1 MCKLRKEAIKSN
13 LKNKIWFRNQKDLKF
28 KILFNLFQKLQNPI
42 IPKYSKFMN
51 VLITGGSGLVG
62 TRLTEI
68 LIARGFTVSHLTRE
82 VNDKTVGGKPI
93 KKYLWDIKNGFID
106 KNALLEADYLVH
118 LAGAGI
124 ADENWSD
131 ERKKEIIES
140 RTQSIQLIVN
150 TLNNLPNRV
159 ISFVSASGIGYYGAD
174 TGDEHI
180 AEQHTAGN
188 DFVADC
194 CFQWEAA
201 ADEIQA
207 LGIKTIKLRTGIV
220 LSEKGGALPRII
232 QPVRWGVG
240 AALGTGKQWQSWI
253 HLDDLCEMYIKSL
266 TDNQMLGAYNAV
278 APNPVTNHDLTKI
291 SAQVLE
297 RPFWMPNVPAFALKL
312 VFGEMANVVL
322 GGNYV
327 LNQRIKQETDFEYKF
342 VEVRKALEDLLK

>member
-1 MCKLRKEAIKSN
+1 
-13 LKNKIWFRNQKDLKF
+13 
-28 KILFNLFQKLQNPI
+28 
-42 IPKYSKFMN
+42 MN

-68 LIARGFTVSHLTRE
+68 LIERGFSVSHLTRKVE
-82 VNDKTVGGKPI
+82 VAGGDTNHGEGGKSV
-93 KKYLWDIKNGFID
+93 KTYLWDIKNGIID
-106 KNALLEADYLVH
+106 ENALLEADYLVH

-124 ADENWSD
+124 ADENWSE

-140 RTQSIQLIVN
+140 RTKSIKLIVSKLN
-150 TLNNLPNRV
+150 TLPHRL
-159 ISFVSASGIGYYGAD
+159 ISFISASGIGYYGAD
-174 TGDEHI
+174 TGNEHI
-180 AEQHTAGN
+180 SEQHTAGN

-194 CFQWEAA
+194 CIQWEAA

-207 LGIKTIKLRTGIV
+207 LGIRTVKLRTGIV
-220 LSEKGGALPRII
+220 LSEKGGALPRLT

-240 AALGTGKQWQSWI
+240 TALGTGKQWQSWI

-266 TDNQMLGAYNAV
+266 TDKQLTGAYNAV

-291 SAQVLE
+291 SAQVLK

-327 LNQRIKQETDFEYKF
+327 LNQRIKQETDFDYKF
-342 VEVRKALEDLLK
+342 VEVRKALADLLR

>member
-1 MCKLRKEAIKSN
+1 
-13 LKNKIWFRNQKDLKF
+13 
-28 KILFNLFQKLQNPI
+28 
-42 IPKYSKFMN
+42 MN

-68 LIARGFTVSHLTRE
+68 LLERGFTVSYLTRKVE
-82 VNDKTVGGKPI
+82 KKTIGGKPV
-93 KKYLWDIKNGFID
+93 KTFLWDIKKEVID
-106 KNALLEADYLVH
+106 EKAFLEADYLVH

-131 ERKKEIIES
+131 ERKNEIIDS
-140 RTQSIQLIVN
+140 RTKSINLIVS
-150 TLNNLPNRV
+150 TLKTLPHRI
-159 ISFVSASGIGYYGAD
+159 ISFASASGIGYYGAD

-180 AEQHTAGN
+180 SEQHAPGS

-194 CFQWEAA
+194 CIQWEAA

-207 LGIKTIKLRTGIV
+207 LGIRTVKLRTGIV
-220 LSEKGGALPRII
+220 LSEKGGALPKLT

-266 TDNQMLGAYNAV
+266 TDKQMTGAYNAV
-278 APNPVTNHDLTKI
+278 APNPVTNYNLTKI
-291 SAQVLE
+291 SAQVLS
-297 RPFWMPNVPAFALKL
+297 RPFWMPNVPEFTLKM
-312 VFGEMANVVL
+312 VFGEMASIVL

-327 LNQRIKQETDFEYKF
+327 LNQRIKQETDFDYKF
-342 VEVRKALEDLLK
+342 VEVKGALEDLLK

>member
-1 MCKLRKEAIKSN
+1 
-13 LKNKIWFRNQKDLKF
+13 
-28 KILFNLFQKLQNPI
+28 
-42 IPKYSKFMN
+42 MN

-68 LIARGFTVSHLTRE
+68 LIERGFSVSHLTRKVE
-82 VNDKTVGGKPI
+82 DKIIGGKSV
-93 KKYLWDIKNGFID
+93 KTYLWDIKNGIID

-140 RTQSIQLIVN
+140 RTKSIDLIVN
-150 TLNNLPNRV
+150 KLKTLPHRL
-159 ISFVSASGIGYYGAD
+159 ISFVSASGIGYYGAN
-174 TGDEHI
+174 TGNEQI
-180 AEQHTAGN
+180 IEQHPAGR

-194 CFQWEAA
+194 CIQWEAA

-207 LGIKTIKLRTGIV
+207 LCIRTVKLRTGIV
-220 LSEKGGALPRII
+220 LSEKGGALPRLT

-266 TDNQMLGAYNAV
+266 VDKQMTGAYNAV
-278 APNPVTNHDLTKI
+278 APNPVTNHDLTEI
-291 SAQVLE
+291 SAQVLK

-327 LNQRIKQETDFEYKF
+327 LNQRITQETDFDYKF
-342 VEVRKALEDLLK
+342 VDIREALADLLK

>member
-1 MCKLRKEAIKSN
+1 
-13 LKNKIWFRNQKDLKF
+13 
-28 KILFNLFQKLQNPI
+28 
-42 IPKYSKFMN
+42 MN

-68 LIARGFTVSHLTRE
+68 LLERGFRVSHLTRKVE
-82 VNDKTVGGKPI
+82 EKTIEGKPL
-93 KKYLWDIKNGFID
+93 KTYLWDIKKGVID
-106 KNALLEADYLVH
+106 EKALLEADYLVH

-140 RTQSIQLIVN
+140 RTKSIDLIVN
-150 TLNNLPNRV
+150 KLKTLPHRI
-159 ISFVSASGIGYYGAD
+159 ISFASASGIGYYGAD

-180 AEQHTAGN
+180 SEQHTPGT

-194 CFQWEAA
+194 CIQWEAA
-201 ADEIQA
+201 ADKIQV
-207 LGIKTIKLRTGIV
+207 LGIRTVKLRTGIV
-220 LSEKGGALPRII
+220 LSEKGGALPKLT

-266 TDNQMLGAYNAV
+266 TDKQMTGAYNAV
-278 APNPVTNHDLTKI
+278 APNPVTNYNLTKI
-291 SAQVLE
+291 SAQVLS
-297 RPFWMPNVPAFALKL
+297 RPFWMPNVPEFTLKM
-312 VFGEMANVVL
+312 VFGEMASIVL

-327 LNQRIKQETDFEYKF
+327 LNQRIKQETDFDYKF
-342 VEVRKALEDLLK
+342 VEVKGALEDLLK

>member
-1 MCKLRKEAIKSN
+1 
-13 LKNKIWFRNQKDLKF
+13 
-28 KILFNLFQKLQNPI
+28 
-42 IPKYSKFMN
+42 MN

-68 LIARGFTVSHLTRE
+68 LLERGFTVSHLTRKVE
-82 VNDKTVGGKPI
+82 EKAVGGKPVKTYI
-93 KKYLWDIKNGFID
+93 WDIKNGVIEE
-106 KNALLEADYLVH
+106 KALLEADYLVH

-140 RTQSIQLIVN
+140 RTKSIDLIVSKLK
-150 TLNNLPNRV
+150 TLPHRL
-159 ISFVSASGIGYYGAD
+159 ISCVSASGIGYYGAD
-174 TGDEHI
+174 TGNEHI
-180 AEQHTAGN
+180 SEQHTAGN

-194 CFQWEAA
+194 CIQWEAA

-207 LGIKTIKLRTGIV
+207 LGIRTVKLRTGIV
-220 LSEKGGALPRII
+220 LSEKGGALPRLT

-266 TDNQMLGAYNAV
+266 TDKQMKGAYNAV

-291 SAQVLE
+291 SAQVLK

-327 LNQRIKQETDFEYKF
+327 LNQRIRQETDFDYKF
-342 VEVRKALEDLLK
+342 VEVRKALEDLLR